1 MQQLDPM
8 NIIAQGAE
16 AILYKENNKIIKQRI
31 EKKYR
36 IKQIDEYLRKTRTKK
51 EAKLI
56 TEARRLGINV
66 PKIISV
72 DKFKI
77 VMEFIDGIKLRD
89 LINNIESNKRK
100 EIAQEIGNI
109 VGILHT
115 NHIVHGD
122 LTTSNMILKDN
133 KIFLIDFG
141 LGDFTTRKEDYATD
155 LSVLKEAFKSTH
167 YKYLNE
173 LWDSFILGY
182 KQSNNTS
189 KEVFETLEKIKLRGR
204 YIKRK
209 GGI

>member
-1 MQQLDPM
+1 MKLL
-8 NIIAQGAE
+8 AQGAE
-16 AILYKENNKIIKQRI
+16 AILYKENNEIIKQRI

-51 EAKLI
+51 EARLI
-56 TEARRLGINV
+56 IEARRLGINV

-77 VMEFIDGIKLRD
+77 IMEFIDGIKLRD

-115 NHIVHGD
+115 NHIIHGD

-173 LWDSFILGY
+173 LWNNFILGY
-182 KQSNNTS
+182 KQNNNTS
-189 KEVFETLEKIKLRGR
+189 KDVLETLEKIKLRGR

-209 GGI
+209 